1 MVDMGTSQQVS
12 RVYRVRVFTQMSVA
26 FLRSV
31 WASRPFRNSA
41 STAADRLT
49 AAEEAH
55 LERGH
60 ALAKEAVAR
69 GERMIR
75 SF

>member
-1 MVDMGTSQQVS
+1 MVDMGRSEQFGRT
-12 RVYRVRVFTQMSVA
+12 YRVRVFTQMSVA
-26 FLRSV
+26 FLRSI
-31 WASRPFRNSA
+31 WASRQIWNSR
-41 STAADRLT
+41 SNTADRLT

-55 LERGH
+55 LERGR

-69 GERMIR
+69 GESMIR